1 MKRVVKS
8 TLYEVQRWTTYAA
21 GDGAECM
28 RTVSGFSR
36 GAKAYAHRQIALRQK
51 MVQHAQM
58 IFLKSPGDEPAVVG
72 ENENLESIDVTVD
85 LDIVV

>member
-8 TLYEVQRWTTYAA
+8 IQYEIQRWTTYTT

-28 RTVSGFSR
+28 RTASGFSR

-51 MVQHAQM
+51 MLQHAQS
-58 IFLKSPGDEPAVVG
+58 IFTKLPGDVPAVIG